1 MQFILQITLIAI
13 VLPLVASNNG
23 GGSSSCSKNE
33 FWYDD
38 TSCCLPTG
46 GPPSKPSPPAG
57 HDCPTST
64 HYWSKDNGCCVP
76 SQPPTQN
83 QPPPQCPSGWD
94 WYQGSHVCL
103 PHPTPTNPPSSQPS
117 GHHGGYR
124 KRDIHKSRSVSLCP
138 FGLDAC
144 PIAGLTGNGDYE
156 CIDTSS
162 DLEACGGCPTLGEG
176 EDCTAISGAWN
187 VACENR
193 QCRGDDHF
201 LDLVY
206 ASDENFTVYTCVPG
220 YTRSSDGK
228 SCVAL

>member
-1 MQFILQITLIAI
+1 MQFIIQLALIAI
-13 VLPLVASNNG
+13 ALPLVASHNG

-38 TSCCLPTG
+38 KSCCLPTG

-76 SQPPTQN
+76 SNPPTQN

-103 PHPTPTNPPSSQPS
+103 PHPTPTDPPSSHPS

-124 KRDIHKSRSVSLCP
+124 KRTIHKSRAVSLCP

-176 EDCTAISGAWN
+176 EDCTAISGSWN

-193 QCRGDDHF
+193 QCR
-201 LDLVY
+201 
-206 ASDENFTVYTCVPG
+206 VYTCVPG

>member
-1 MQFILQITLIAI
+1 MQFIIQLALIAMA
-13 VLPLVASNNG
+13 LPLVTSNG
-23 GGSSSCSKNE
+23 GSGGSSSCSKNE
-33 FWYDD
+33 FWYED

-46 GPPSKPSPPAG
+46 GPPSKPSPPKD
-57 HDCPTST
+57 HNCPTST
-64 HYWSKDNGCCVP
+64 HYWNKDNGCCVP
-76 SQPPTQN
+76 SHPPTQN

-94 WYQGSHVCL
+94 WYQGPHVCL
-103 PHPTPTNPPSSQPS
+103 PHPTPSNPPSSHPS
-117 GHHGGYR
+117 GYHGGHR
-124 KRDIHKSRSVSLCP
+124 KRDIHKSRSASLCP

-162 DLEACGGCPTLGEG
+162 DLEACGGCPSLGQG

-193 QCRGDDHF
+193 RCQ
-201 LDLVY
+201 
-206 ASDENFTVYTCVPG
+206 VYTCVPG